1 MRPHFP
7 SAPSGVRRAILLALV
22 AVPLAPSA
30 KAPSP
35 VRPLPPPAGT
45 IVRVSTERQLQAAV
59 QQLRS
64 GTTILIAPGTYRL
77 SRTLHIGNGRVE
89 DVALRGAS
97 DNRDDVVIEGPGMTN
112 SGYGEVPN
120 GVWMGSGA
128 QRVLVAN
135 LRADL
140 STSEPTRR
148 SVRRT
153 GSQ

>member
-1 MRPHFP
+1 
-7 SAPSGVRRAILLALV
+7 
-22 AVPLAPSA
+22 
-30 KAPSP
+30 
-35 VRPLPPPAGT
+35 
-45 IVRVSTERQLQAAV
+45 
-59 QQLRS
+59 
-64 GTTILIAPGTYRL
+64 
-77 SRTLHIGNGRVE
+77 
-89 DVALRGAS
+89 
-97 DNRDDVVIEGPGMTN
+97 MTN